1 MTDGNGTRCVAI
13 VGPYLSG
20 KTLLMESLL
29 SVSGGIHRKGTVKEG
44 NTVGDSSAEARARQ
58 MSIEVSV
65 GSTSYLGDDWVFL
78 DCPGSIEMRQEALN
92 ALMVCDLAVVVYEPS
107 TERAMTLAPIFKLLS
122 DRKIPYMVFLNKID
136 AIAEPVP
143 AVYQA
148 LREVEIA
155 PLVLRQIPIREG
167 EEVSGYVD
175 LISGRA
181 YRYTAGEGSEVIDTP
196 AELADDYELARGEM
210 LEALADFNDSLLE
223 RLLEDE
229 IPDVEAVYGFLTE
242 GVQAANVVPVMIG
255 SAERDFGIRRLLK
268 ALRHEVPG
276 CEAAKA
282 RLGLDDARGVRAQV
296 FKTYHA
302 QHAGKLS
309 LARIFSGSV
318 AEGMTLNGQ
327 RVGSLL
333 SLMGAQ
339 HNKIDSAGPGVVAA
353 LGRMDSVKTGDLLS
367 DAGDGDGATGWP
379 APLRPVYALAIS
391 PENRNDEV
399 KLTGALQRLNE
410 EDPSVDYEQNAD
422 TKEMVLHGQ
431 GEIHLQVALEKLKIR
446 YNVSAASTRPSV
458 PYRETIRKAVS
469 QHGRFKRQTGGHG
482 MFGDVHVD
490 IAPKPR
496 GEGFEFSDKIV
507 GGAIPKQFIPAV
519 EAGVKEF
526 ADRGPLGFPVVDFG
540 VRLTD
545 GQFHAVDSNEMSFK
559 LAARVAMTEGMPK
572 CDPVL
577 LEPISKV
584 EIDVPAEYTNKVHG
598 LISGRRGQILGFTP
612 KEGWKGWD
620 TVEAHMPS
628 SDILDLIIDLRS
640 LSQGV
645 GTYRSSFDHLQ
656 ELTGRLADRV
666 IEARKEAQAAD

>member
-1 MTDGNGTRCVAI
+1 MAGENGTRCVAI
-13 VGPYLSG
+13 VGPYLNG
-20 KTLLMESLL
+20 KTSLMESLL
-29 SVSGGIHRKGTVKEG
+29 SVSGATHRKGSVKEG
-44 NTVGDSSAEARARQ
+44 NTVGDSTSEARGRQ

-65 GSTSYLGDDWVFL
+65 GTTHYLGDDWVFL
-78 DCPGSIEMRQEALN
+78 DCPGSIEMQQEAIN
-92 ALMVCDLAVVVYEPS
+92 ALTVCDLAVVVYEPS

-122 DRKIPYMVFLNKID
+122 DYKIPHIVFLNKID
-136 AIAEPVP
+136 TISESVP

-148 LREVEIA
+148 LREVEIS
-155 PLVLRQIPIREG
+155 PLVLRQIPIGKG
-167 EEVSGYVD
+167 EDVTGYVD

-181 YRYTAGEGSEVIDTP
+181 YEYTAGEGSAVIDIP

-229 IPDVEAVYGFLTE
+229 VPNVEEVYGFLTE
-242 GVQAANVVPVMIG
+242 GMQAANVVPVMIG

-276 CEAAKA
+276 CAVAKA
-282 RLGLDDARGVRAQV
+282 RLGIGDTDGTLAQV

-309 LARIFSGSV
+309 LARVFAGSV
-318 AEGMTLNGQ
+318 TEGMTLNGQ

-333 SLMGAQ
+333 SLMGSQQTKLDA
-339 HNKIDSAGPGVVAA
+339 AGPGQVAA
-353 LGRMDSVKTGDLLS
+353 LGRMDGIKTGDLLTDS
-367 DAGDGDGATGWP
+367 GDGAGTTAWP
-379 APLRPVYALAIS
+379 APLKPVYALAIS
-391 PENRNDEV
+391 PENRSDEV

-410 EDPSVDYEQNAD
+410 EDPSVTYEQNAD
-422 TKEMVLHGQ
+422 TREMVLRGQ
-431 GEIHLQVALEKLKIR
+431 GEIHLQVALEKLKNR
-446 YNVSAASTRPSV
+446 YNVSATSTRPSV
-458 PYRETIRKAVS
+458 PYKETIRKAIS

-496 GEGFEFSDKIV
+496 GEGFEFTDKIV
-507 GGAIPKQFIPAV
+507 GGSIPKQFIPAV
-519 EAGVKEF
+519 ESGVKEF
-526 ADRGPLGFPVVDFG
+526 ADQGPLGFPVVDFG

-559 LAARVAMTEGMPK
+559 LAARVAMAEGMPK

-598 LISGRRGQILGFTP
+598 LISGRRGQILGFIP

-628 SDILDLIIDLRS
+628 SDILDLIIELRS

-645 GTYRSSFDHLQ
+645 GTYRSRFDHLQ